1 MLSATTDFEG
11 GTFRTLECDGK
22 LMQHPFERGEARP
35 SASCLCELPWSLNST
50 GLCLLT

>member
-22 LMQHPFERGEARP
+22 LMHHPFERGEARP
-35 SASCLCELPWSLNST
+35 SASWSLRASALNST